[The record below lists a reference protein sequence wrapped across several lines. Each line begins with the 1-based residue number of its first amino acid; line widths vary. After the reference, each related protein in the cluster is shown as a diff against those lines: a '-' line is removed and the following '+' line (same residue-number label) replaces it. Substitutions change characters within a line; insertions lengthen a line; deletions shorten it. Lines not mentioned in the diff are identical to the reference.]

1 MFFLF
6 PLLYYTYSFIYIYK
20 GYASYIHI
28 SRGYVKHKRLR
39 TTALDNITQRDLL
52 GARNQ
57 AEESDG
63 TLVK

>member
-6 PLLYYTYSFIYIYK
+6 PLLYYNYSFMYLYK

-39 TTALDNITQRDLL
+39 TTALDDLKQRITTAT
-52 GARNQ
+52 ARVD
-57 AEESDG
+57 DG
-63 TLVK
+63 ILTHVW